1 MANDWQLEKLKRGYA
16 AWNAWRALSPET
28 AIDLSDANLS
38 EMFLGRANLSGV
50 NLAKANLVRVNLVR
64 ANLTVAN
71 IREANLARANFVR
84 ANLSGADFSHSILYE
99 TVFGSTDL
107 TGTRGLATC
116 QHLGPSI
123 IDHSTIL
130 KSSPL
135 PESFLRGCGLSEWQI
150 EASKLYQPDLSEADI
165 TDIVMRIRALRTS
178 SPVQISNLFLSYSL
192 ADAPFVEQLER
203 VFQNRG
209 IRYWCD
215 VQDAPEASLDQI
227 ILRATKQNA
236 TVLLLLSER
245 SVESDWI
252 EFEAQKAREL
262 ENELGRRIL
271 FPIGLDNAWKGHN
284 WSGPFVRQIETS
296 GVLDFSD
303 WKDAAA
309 FETVCGKLIEHLAI
323 WPNRSPP
330 GRV

>member
-1 MANDWQLEKLKRGYA
+1 MANDWQLEKLKQGYA
-16 AWNAWRALSPET
+16 AWNAWRALSPDT

-64 ANLTVAN
+64 ANLTRADL
-71 IREANLARANFVR
+71 RQANLVRANFVR
-84 ANLSGADFSHSILYE
+84 ANLAGADFSHSILYE

-107 TGTRGLATC
+107 TGVLGLATC

-135 PESFLRGCGLSEWQI
+135 PERFLRGCGLSEWQI

-165 TDIVMRIRALRTS
+165 TDIVMRIRSLRAC
-178 SPVQISNLFLSYSL
+178 SPVQVSNLFLSYSL
-192 ADAPFVEQLER
+192 ADAPFVERLEH

-215 VQDAPEASLDQI
+215 VQDAPEESLDQT
-227 ILRATKQNA
+227 ILRATKQNP

-245 SVESDWI
+245 SVESNWL

-271 FPIGLDNAWKGHN
+271 CPIALDDAWKTHN
-284 WSGPFVRQIETS
+284 WSGPFNRQLKTG
-296 GVLDFSD
+296 GVFDFSVWQD
-303 WKDAAA
+303 EAA
-309 FETVCGKLIEHLAI
+309 FETVCAKLIERLAI
-323 WPNRSPP
+323 WRNSDLP